1 MTDVRS
7 VVDWLA
13 DGARSAPRAEDLLR
27 ELCHRMIDS
36 GIPVWRA
43 AIFVNTLHPN
53 IFGRRFTWQAGKGVV
68 VRTANTNY

>member
-1 MTDVRS
+1 MTDVQS

-27 ELCHRMIDS
+27 ELCHRMIDG

-43 AIFVNTLHPN
+43 AVFVNTLHPN
-53 IFGRRFTWQAGKGVV
+53 IFGRRFTWQAGMP
-68 VRTANTNY
+68 RP